1 MARNGSQIP
10 DPAKYA
16 VKCEKSSTG
25 KHVPQTFEKKVDGQH
40 IKYKACTA
48 CGGTLK

>member
-1 MARNGSQIP
+1 MAKNKAKIP
-10 DPAKYA
+10 GPAKYA

-25 KHVPQTFEKKVDGQH
+25 KHIPQTFEKNVDGVH
-40 IKYKACTA
+40 VKYKMCTA